1 MEEPQAAPLRQ
12 QTYYIFHPPTQVT
25 SHTAHNIHL
34 LLQTFEPITIA
45 EFEESDVIEEVV
57 VAEDYSVAK
66 LEDRVM
72 VGKQEDDM
80 MTVVNEHD
88 YVEVPAEG
96 GLAQV
101 AKRPRLSEGEV
112 GRGQEWS

>member
-1 MEEPQAAPLRQ
+1 M
-12 QTYYIFHPPTQVT
+12 
-25 SHTAHNIHL
+25 
-34 LLQTFEPITIA
+34 
-45 EFEESDVIEEVV
+45 

-66 LEDRVM
+66 QEDGMVVM
-72 VGKQEDDM
+72 GKQEDDM

-101 AKRPRLSEGEV
+101 AKRPRFSEEEV
-112 GRGQEWS
+112 LEAPCIN

>member
-25 SHTAHNIHL
+25 SHTRHNIHL
-34 LLQTFEPITIA
+34 FLQTFEPITIA